1 MQQLMVD
8 FIVSL
13 DGYASAE
20 GWPGWWGLESPE
32 YLAWLQEQPEG
43 GFITLMG
50 AKTYRL
56 MSGFAAGSAGTDLEA
71 EAVQG
76 LTAAPKVVISSTL
89 AEPLEWANTRLV
101 RGDAVRE
108 VTRLKEE
115 GDLPLHTLGSVS
127 LCRALLRAGL
137 VDRFRL
143 VVFPVIT
150 GATGSERI
158 FDGYPDVALE
168 LMESRTFDG
177 GLQLLDYV
185 PTVLDGPPGGSAG

>member
-1 MQQLMVD
+1 
-8 FIVSL
+8 
-13 DGYASAE
+13 
-20 GWPGWWGLESPE
+20 
-32 YLAWLQEQPEG
+32 
-43 GFITLMG
+43 
-50 AKTYRL
+50 
-56 MSGFAAGSAGTDLEA
+56 
-71 EAVQG
+71 
-76 LTAAPKVVISSTL
+76 
-89 AEPLEWANTRLV
+89 
-101 RGDAVRE
+101 VRE

-137 VDRFRL
+137 VDRFRI

-168 LMESRTFDG
+168 LMESRTFEG

-185 PTVLDGPPGGSAG
+185 PTVLDGPPGGLPAELSPR